1 MGAVAEEEEEDS
13 WGLSSEDEEDNSVW
27 TECDNFIVRN
37 SVSTH
42 HVRSDGGGGETD
54 KPDPARSR
62 QPAPLNM

>member
-42 HVRSDGGGGETD
+42 QSSTVMAVVASLTSLTR
-54 KPDPARSR
+54 PAVASP
-62 QPAPLNM
+62 QH

>member
-42 HVRSDGGGGETD
+42 QSSTVMVVVASLTSLTR
-54 KPDPARSR
+54 PAVASP
-62 QPAPLNM
+62 QY

>member
-42 HVRSDGGGGETD
+42 QSSTVMVVVASLTSLTR
-54 KPDPARSR
+54 PAVASP
-62 QPAPLNM
+62 QH

>member
-42 HVRSDGGGGETD
+42 QLSAVMAVVARLTSLTR
-54 KPDPARSR
+54 PAVAS
-62 QPAPLNM
+62 PHH

>member
-1 MGAVAEEEEEDS
+1 MGSVAEEEEEDS

-42 HVRSDGGGGETD
+42 QSSTVMVVVASLTSLTR
-54 KPDPARSR
+54 PAVASP
-62 QPAPLNM
+62 QY